1 MRVRLG
7 TPSPGPA
14 GHPLPH
20 AGEGIDKPLARVRER
35 VWGEGTRGAREWACT
50 RLDPAV
56 VTVSLRHSTN
66 GATAIPKSKEH
77 SSPRDRLTRER
88 AKTLRSRQTDAE
100 QKLWYRLRAKRF
112 LGLKFK
118 RQYPVGPFIVDFVCL
133 ARGLAIE
140 INGGQPAEQQDQD
153 ARRTRYLNQ
162 RGLRVLRYWNDDVL
176 HRTDAVLE
184 HLRLCLA
191 ETPSPPA
198 PLPHAGE
205 GSE

>member
-1 MRVRLG
+1 M
-7 TPSPGPA
+7 
-14 GHPLPH
+14 
-20 AGEGIDKPLARVRER
+20 
-35 VWGEGTRGAREWACT
+35 
-50 RLDPAV
+50 
-56 VTVSLRHSTN
+56 
-66 GATAIPKSKEH
+66 PKSKEH
-77 SSPRDRLTRER
+77 SSPRDHLTRER
-88 AKTLRSRQTDAE
+88 TKTLRSRQTDAE

-118 RQYPVGPFIVDFVCL
+118 RQYPLGPFIVDFVCL

-140 INGGQPAEQQDQD
+140 IDGGQHQEQQDED

-162 RGLRVLRYWNDDVL
+162 HGLRVLRYWNDDVL
-176 HRTDAVLE
+176 NRTDAVLE